1 MPGADFDSIGR
12 PVPFEFDTTESF
24 TLAVPAGEI
33 WEVQAISFR
42 WIATATVGQRR
53 PLISVETGNG
63 ERLYRRSS
71 LVEIAENEA
80 PRHTWAPGVPDET
93 AFNTPSYLMQSMPL
107 LMISGPSAEVSI
119 QDGNAVDVN
128 DQLKGSIQV
137 RVYQGEP
144 Q

>member
-1 MPGADFDSIGR
+1 MAGADFASIGR
-12 PVPFEFDTTESF
+12 PVPFEFDTTEEF
-24 TLAVPAGEI
+24 TLLVPAGQI

-53 PLISVETGNG
+53 PLISVDTGNN
-63 ERLYRRSS
+63 ERLYRRSM

-80 PRHTWAPGVPDET
+80 PRMTWAPGVPDET
-93 AFNTPSYLMQSMPL
+93 AFNTPSYLMQSL

-119 QDGNAVDVN
+119 QDGNAIDVL

-137 RVYQGEP
+137 RVYDGEP